1 MKRLLQTFNWK
12 NFVQRA
18 LLFLA
23 VFLVVRFLVDWI
35 ENDISFERIFQQS
48 MIRYLV
54 FAMILGFLDSETWK
68 TRQQEN
74 DEPLQFSSNRA
85 AFIHYSG
92 MAFFIALL
100 CGLILLIFG
109 FIGWAIGMISGKQNP
124 TLFSDWIKYIL
135 VVAVIGICFSAY
147 DALRNY
153 RRNRKGS

>member
-12 NFVQRA
+12 NFIQRA

-68 TRQQEN
+68 TRQQEK

-85 AFIHYSG
+85 AFIHYTG

-100 CGLILLIFG
+100 CGLILLVFG

-153 RRNRKGS
+153 RRVRKGS

>member
-12 NFVQRA
+12 NFLQRA
-18 LLFLA
+18 MLFLA

-35 ENDISFERIFQQS
+35 EKDISIERIFQQS

-54 FAMILGFLDSETWK
+54 FAMILGFLDSETW
-68 TRQQEN
+68 RQSQQEN
-74 DEPLQFSSNRA
+74 DTPLQFSSNRA

-100 CGLILLIFG
+100 CGLILLVFG
-109 FIGWAIGMISGKQNP
+109 FIGWLIGMISGKQNP

-147 DALRNY
+147 EALRNY
-153 RRNRKGS
+153 RRIRKGS